1 MQPVEPTFLSWEL
14 VEALH
19 RCSLDRWGGIDGM
32 RDRNGLESA
41 LAAAENAYFY
51 GGADLHEIA
60 AAYAYH
66 MAESQGFLDGNKR
79 TAVACAGTFLLL
91 NGCADR
97 SDDLEFYHAMIAIA
111 RRELDKPGLAA
122 LLRKQFPKS

>member
-1 MQPVEPTFLSWEL
+1 MPPVEPTFLSWEL

-19 RCSLDRWGGIDGM
+19 RCSLDRWGGIDGV

-41 LAAAENAYFY
+41 LAAAENAHFY
-51 GGADLHEIA
+51 GGADLHEIV
-60 AAYAYH
+60 AAYAFH
-66 MAESQGFLDGNKR
+66 VAESQGFLDGDKR

-91 NGCADR
+91 NGCVDH

-122 LLRKQFPKS
+122 LLRRHFPKA